1 MSRAGRKGS
10 RKQSPPRPDDIAW
23 HCSMV
28 SKLQEVTA
36 EVTSLRQYSP
46 ALAGVAKAKY
56 PRANN
61 AVAGAAVILK
71 NCFISFS
78 LFLLSVLAISV
89 LWSAFQPR
97 EPEMGCRASARHLR
111 MADALSRLLFVVEP
125 LRS

>member
-46 ALAGVAKAKY
+46 ALAGVAKATN

-61 AVAGAAVILK
+61 AVAGAAVILE

-78 LFLLSVLAISV
+78 LFFQCQCCGRPFSLASPRWDVVLRRATCAWLMRSHACYLLSNR
-89 LWSAFQPR
+89 FDPKR
-97 EPEMGCRASARHLR
+97 
-111 MADALSRLLFVVEP
+111 VV
-125 LRS
+125 